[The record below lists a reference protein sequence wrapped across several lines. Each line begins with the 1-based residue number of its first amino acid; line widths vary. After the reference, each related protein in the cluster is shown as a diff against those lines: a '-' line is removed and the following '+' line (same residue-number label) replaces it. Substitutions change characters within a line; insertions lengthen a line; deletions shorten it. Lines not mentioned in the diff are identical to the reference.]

1 MAACSSRSHDG
12 WAVLSKE
19 AILAGCSLG
28 SFYCE
33 GELAVVV
40 QLWSF
45 VALADGASTWQ
56 IKDDLYPVFSADIL
70 DVVCWWS
77 HTAGHVKVLMP
88 AHVWAIAATCCYN
101 LTKVHMYLSAFLLVF
116 SLVSSSTFENR
127 FRNHV
132 KKQLGNPT
140 FFTRMSRILCWFF
153 VFCRFEVTQNVF

>member
-1 MAACSSRSHDG
+1 M
-12 WAVLSKE
+12 LSKE

-77 HTAGHVKVLMP
+77 YTAGRVKV
-88 AHVWAIAATCCYN
+88 CCYN

-116 SLVSSSTFENR
+116 SSYKT
-127 FRNHV
+127 
-132 KKQLGNPT
+132 
-140 FFTRMSRILCWFF
+140 
-153 VFCRFEVTQNVF
+153 

>member
-1 MAACSSRSHDG
+1 M
-12 WAVLSKE
+12 LSKE

-40 QLWSF
+40 QLWSV

-77 HTAGHVKVLMP
+77 YTAGRVKVLMP
-88 AHVWAIAATCCYN
+88 AHV
-101 LTKVHMYLSAFLLVF
+101 
-116 SLVSSSTFENR
+116 
-127 FRNHV
+127 
-132 KKQLGNPT
+132 
-140 FFTRMSRILCWFF
+140 
-153 VFCRFEVTQNVF
+153 